1 MSGNDIEIQ
10 ADFGD
15 FRENPSI
22 LRMIHLRK
30 KRYNFKNPLETLKNF
45 KERRLRD
52 FKRKEFANESISI
65 PMRKTE
71 ILVAG
76 KRCVSVDIRNI
87 NTFEKSKEK
96 IYSAQKILIRP
107 KLLPKLIRPGIL
119 NINNIHVS

>member
-15 FRENPSI
+15 PRESPSI

-52 FKRKEFANESISI
+52 FRRKVFVCESISI

-76 KRCVSVDIRNI
+76 KRCISVGMRSKS
-87 NTFEKSKEK
+87 TFEKSKGQVF
-96 IYSAQKILIRP
+96 SAQKILIRP
-107 KLLPKLIRPGIL
+107 KLLPKILRPGIL
-119 NINNIHVS
+119 KINDVVG